1 MTNFTYSR
9 TFALTA
15 SGTSTALA
23 KSATGK
29 CYDVGDTTRTTP
41 LSLTLVVGGAVVT
54 QVSSDSNGQL
64 PDFTT
69 ATRTSVVWK
78 DNATGLE
85 SVLTTTDVIPGPP
98 GPAGATGATGA
109 KGDPG
114 DIQTWQPTTFYPLN
128 QIIVNPSAQLVT
140 VTTAHTSTST
150 YDPTKFSPSGA
161 EPVIAAGTT
170 AQYWRGDK
178 TFQTLNKAAA
188 GLGNVDNTSDVN
200 KPVSTAQQTA
210 LNLKANLASPTFTGT
225 VGGITAAMVGLGN
238 VNNTSD
244 VNKPISTAQ
253 QAALDGKYDETLA
266 FLPTTTHDLN
276 TYTTAGNYHQNANS
290 GASSGTNYPIAQ
302 AGLLQVFQTPGT
314 GTAFTY
320 QFYTAYEG
328 ANRQFWRTQYGGTW
342 GAWKEVADT
351 GSYVPNTAKGTAN
364 GVASL
369 DGTTHVPIAQIP
381 DLSSLYGGT
390 DVPGFLFFTFGG
402 DGTVWEKM
410 NVHYSPDGKSV
421 VATPFN
427 PVLTLTAPNSLRDPS
442 AKFINGYWF
451 AVHTIDTAGSTTA
464 GGKSATSF
472 GVRRSAD
479 LINWTDVGNVSV
491 AAATSIDQCWAPELV
506 VDNNGDVYVFFTNL
520 TAASAGSLWRV
531 KATNTALT
539 TWSAPTAM
547 AWTAAPSFAIDA
559 CYIYNGTKWY
569 CFYSN
574 HGTIERGNA
583 TTLTGTWTIDKT
595 GDWAGW
601 GLTQNEGPS
610 IVQDGSVYRI
620 YFDKYVAGT
629 GMSWSESTDLNT
641 WTTLASVLTPGMA
654 GNQKLRHG
662 SVVKLATKQQQAA
675 ALGILGDQNPLAT
688 HTEFT
693 AVYSLPTGAVT
704 AAAGTVTQSGVD
716 NSTYPGIITSNGSGL
731 FTFNQRG
738 VYDIF
743 LHTTTSPSPA
753 SLTRSF
759 TEMTD
764 GGSVSYGRIS
774 GGAEDKF
781 SAPFMCFLAEAGQQ
795 VKFSTFQNGSAS
807 TTATTRL
814 KFTLKD
820 KA

>member
-15 SGTSTALA
+15 SGASTALA
-23 KSATGK
+23 RSATGK
-29 CYDVGDTTRTTP
+29 CYDVADTARATP
-41 LSLTLVVGGAVVT
+41 LSLTLVVGGTVVT
-54 QVSSDSNGQL
+54 QVSSDTNGQL

-85 SVLTTTDVIPGPP
+85 SVLTTTDAIPGPQGLP
-98 GPAGATGATGA
+98 GGKGDKGD

-114 DIQTWQPTTFYPLN
+114 DIQEWAANTFYPLN

-140 VTTAHTSTST
+140 VTTAHTSTTT

-170 AQYWRGDK
+170 GQYWRGDK
-178 TFQTLNKAAA
+178 TWQTLNSAAV
-188 GLGNVDNTSDVN
+188 GLGSVNNTSDVN

-225 VGGITAAMVGLGN
+225 VGGVTAAMVGLGS

-244 VNKPISTAQ
+244 ASKPVSTAQ
-253 QAALDGKYDETLA
+253 QAALDAKAPLA
-266 FLPTTTHDLN
+266 SPT
-276 TYTTAGNYHQNANS
+276 
-290 GASSGTNYPIAQ
+290 
-302 AGLLQVFQTPGT
+302 FT
-314 GTAFTY
+314 GTVSGITKAMVGLSSVDNTSDVNKPVS
-320 QFYTAYEG
+320 TA
-328 ANRQFWRTQYGGTW
+328 QQ
-342 GAWKEVADT
+342 
-351 GSYVPNTAKGTAN
+351 TALNLKLDASQKAAVN

-506 VDNNGDVYVFFTNL
+506 VDTNGDVYVFFTNL
-520 TAASAGSLWRV
+520 TAASVGSLWRV

-547 AWTAAPSFAIDA
+547 AWTSAPSFAIDA

-716 NSTYPGIITSNGSGL
+716 NSTYPGIVTSNGSGL

-743 LHTTTSPSPA
+743 LHTTTSPAPA

-764 GGSVSYGRIS
+764 SAGSVSYGRIS

-795 VKFSTFQNGSAS
+795 IKLSTFQNGSAS
-807 TTATTRL
+807 TTATTRI